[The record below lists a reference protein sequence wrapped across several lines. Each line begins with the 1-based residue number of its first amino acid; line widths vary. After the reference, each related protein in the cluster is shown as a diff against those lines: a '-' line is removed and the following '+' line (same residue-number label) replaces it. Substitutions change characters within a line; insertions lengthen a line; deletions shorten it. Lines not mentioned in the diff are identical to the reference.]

1 MRQIRAMATITFD
14 SLRIADKL
22 KTAGFTAE
30 QAEAV
35 VRVIVETQDELVTRN
50 YLDSALSAL
59 RTGLAVIKAEMTQIK
74 WLQGLVIGGIVAIL
88 AKVLSH

>member
-1 MRQIRAMATITFD
+1 MATITFD

-35 VRVIVETQDELVTRN
+35 ARVIVETQDELVTRN
-50 YLDSALSAL
+50 NLDSALSPL
-59 RTGLAVIKAEMTQIK
+59 RTDLAVIKAEMTQIK

-88 AKVLSH
+88 AKVFSH